1 MDQTRGWCSRT
12 GSPRKVWSWIP
23 PGRPGKE
30 CWRRVKTA
38 TRLAVSV
45 RQTGLLCPLLHP
57 RRRVCC
63 SRAPTPRHWWTL
75 CACRRWLRGAPPFLR
90 AVSVGFARASL
101 LPRSRVSLR
110 SALSWNP
117 LTMCPLSLGIL
128 SCESKGYMQIN
139 KYIYISLNSVSLH
152 REAAVTSRNAH
163 SCATYGAATVN
174 SLHDWTPVERGGRAA
189 MGGAWGGSGGLSQI
203 DRYERAGP
211 RLLKPIKQQRRLDRR
226 TVPLMGSHQIM
237 PATDWNEDYPLL
249 YIKLSHSA
257 AHYK

>member
-110 SALSWNP
+110 SALPWNP
-117 LTMCPLSLGIL
+117 PDYVSALLRYSLL
-128 SCESKGYMQIN
+128 WVQRVYIN
-139 KYIYISLNSVSLH
+139 IYISLNSVSLH

-163 SCATYGAATVN
+163 SCATYRAATVN
-174 SLHDWTPVERGGRAA
+174 SLHDWTPVERGGRDE
-189 MGGAWGGSGGLSQI
+189 MGGAWESSGGLSQI
-203 DRYERAGP
+203 DKYEGAGP
-211 RLLKPIKQQRRLDRR
+211 HVSKPIRQQHRLDRQ
-226 TVPLMGSHQIM
+226 TIPPMGSHQIM